1 MLTQMVYISKA
12 VQEFTD
18 KELVDLLQQSR
29 QKNAALGITGML
41 LYRSGNFLQVLEGE
55 TEVVEQL
62 FERIRNDPRHHD
74 FIPLSIVPAKQR
86 EFGDWSMAFGNL
98 NNLSL
103 QDMEGYSPALE
114 KDQDFEPFLSDA
126 PGAHALL
133 NIFKNAPQLLDF

>member
-12 VQEFTD
+12 SQEFTD
-18 KELVDLLQQSR
+18 EGLVDLLEKSR

-41 LYRSGNFLQVLEGE
+41 LYKSGKFLQVLEGN

-62 FERIRNDPRHHD
+62 FDRIRNDSRHYD
-74 FIPLSIVPAKQR
+74 FTPLSIVPVKQR

-103 QDMEGYSPALE
+103 QDIEGYSTALE
-114 KDQDFEPFLSDA
+114 EGQDFEPFASNA
-126 PGAHALL
+126 PGAHAML
-133 NIFKNAPQLLDF
+133 NIFKNAPQLLEF